1 MDKERFNTENKS
13 GIKFEKFKKMTKTKD
28 NLSIKH
34 RLLKKM
40 SQQNARRNQNVRK
53 LSNSN
58 FINDKYKQ
66 ENKKITHNKSFNIGR
81 NKSNDNNLKINNTY
95 IPREKSIKK
104 ININNN
110 EIFFD
115 NYDKNVL
122 RRKINLN
129 NNENNNFTKINNT
142 TQIDGKKFSNSYFNV
157 LYKKEKSED
166 FFSKSQNFG
175 NKQKNILRRIN
186 TNLSVNKD
194 KYNKNIFNL
203 ENEFNKSQ
211 INFGENKKYSND
223 FFRPNLLVNNNYF
236 NNNNNF
242 ITEPNVNREETSSS
256 NNFNSITNADNNT
269 PLNNSK
275 PIKLYKDKYKEN
287 NNNTT
292 INLPGSFNFHQ
303 YFNTVINKSNNNNKQ
318 RNSINRDRNYNKN
331 LASIESNN
339 KIYNNSQYCQ
349 TQIYNTN
356 DSDNKLN
363 TLSIN
368 DPKLIEEV
376 NDINNELENNLKQ
389 NTTNSKSKKYN
400 IIKRSFDKF
409 ITILNEHFLNNDI
422 NPIILLLKKIIV
434 GYHNVILA
442 FSTENLKLKELNCKL
457 VEQYQKIDKSFLDC
471 NKAIKEKQTEIDDLG
486 KKISILINNLSEQKK
501 LNILL
506 KNKLGEKNLD
516 NLKSNYFEN
525 FKKKENE
532 EIKINDNILKNEQY
546 NKILNINMNNIDDL
560 DALYFLDKIELKP
573 KRAHSHGKIIPFLP
587 IINIHK

>member
-13 GIKFEKFKKMTKTKD
+13 GIKFEKFKKITKTKD

-40 SQQNARRNQNVRK
+40 SQQNARRNQNARK

-58 FINDKYKQ
+58 YINDKYKQ

-81 NKSNDNNLKINNTY
+81 NKSNDSNLKINNTY

-115 NYDKNVL
+115 NYDKNIL

-129 NNENNNFTKINNT
+129 NNDNNNFTKINNT

-157 LYKKEKSED
+157 LYKKDKKED
-166 FFSKSQNFG
+166 FFSRSQNFG
-175 NKQKNILRRIN
+175 NKQKNVLRRIN

-194 KYNKNIFNL
+194 KYNKSIFNL

-223 FFRPNLLVNNNYF
+223 FFHPSLLVNNNYF

-242 ITEPNVNREETSSS
+242 ITEANVNREEASCS

-269 PLNNSK
+269 PMNNSK

-292 INLPGSFNFHQ
+292 VNLPGTFNFHQ

-318 RNSINRDRNYNKN
+318 RNSINRNYNKN

-356 DSDNKLN
+356 DSDNKFN

-457 VEQYQKIDKSFLDC
+457 QEQYQKIDKSFLDC
-471 NKAIKEKQTEIDDLG
+471 NKAIKEKQSEIDDLG
-486 KKISILINNLSEQKK
+486 KKISMLINNLSEQKK

-506 KNKLGEKNLD
+506 KNKLGEKNFGD
-516 NLKSNYFEN
+516 IKSNYFEN
-525 FKKKENE
+525 IKKKENE
-532 EIKINDNILKNEQY
+532 EIKVNDNILKN
-546 NKILNINMNNIDDL
+546 K
-560 DALYFLDKIELKP
+560 
-573 KRAHSHGKIIPFLP
+573 
-587 IINIHK
+587 